1 MNIDCEQCTAAPRAC
16 GDCVVSVI
24 LGPPESCGASGASF
38 AVIAD
43 EHVAA
48 MAVLA
53 QGGLIPPLRLI
64 TGGAVTP
71 HLGAKRRAG

>member
-1 MNIDCEQCTAAPRAC
+1 MNIDCEQCTAAPLAC
-16 GDCVVSVI
+16 GDCVVSVL
-24 LGPPESCGASGASF
+24 LGLPGSVGSSS

-53 QGGLIPPLRLI
+53 QSGLIPPLRLI
-64 TGGAVTP
+64 TGGVVTP
-71 HLGAKRRAG
+71 NPGTKRRAG